1 MFVIQLAGVWKG
13 AMNGAIGV
21 SKIPCIIGSDLEL
34 LPGFLAHLYF
44 SGKGARFWVK
54 LPPDY
59 LQSHSIR
66 GLG

>member
-1 MFVIQLAGVWKG
+1 
-13 AMNGAIGV
+13 MNGAIGV
-21 SKIPCIIGSDLEL
+21 SKIPCIIESDLEL
-34 LPGFLAHLYF
+34 LPGFLAHLHF

-66 GLG
+66 GLV